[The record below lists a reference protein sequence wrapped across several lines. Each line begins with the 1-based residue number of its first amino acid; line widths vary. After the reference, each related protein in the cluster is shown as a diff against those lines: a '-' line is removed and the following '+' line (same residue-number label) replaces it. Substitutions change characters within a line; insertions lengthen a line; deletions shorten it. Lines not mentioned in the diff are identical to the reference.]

1 MHVFKQWELYGSV
14 WINLLLLI
22 SHPNEYSQ
30 ELDYYPFVV
39 KLDRHIGSCD
49 TLNDLWKRLYLGSLY
64 I

>member
-1 MHVFKQWELYGSV
+1 MRTV